1 MAFLPRDV
9 RIKTFS
15 THDTL
20 LPAAGNWNRRGMAG
34 RKLYEQF
41 MQNLERADVDG
52 GLRVELQIADYG

>member
-15 THDTL
+15 THDTIL
-20 LPAAGNWNRRGMAG
+20 QPENWNRRGIAG
-34 RKLYEQF
+34 RRLYEQF

-52 GLRVELQIADYG
+52 GLRVELQVADYG